1 MSIVGVKAQH
11 GVRQQVGARG
21 RLFGARGR
29 LFGVREEAVDPAML
43 LFAAAM
49 GLRGRAQFFS

>member
-11 GVRQQVGARG
+11 GVRQQV
-21 RLFGARGR
+21 GARGR